1 MEAID
6 FYKEFNVY
14 FSASNDEIIDG
25 YQKRINILSNI
36 NNLSNEQIN
45 TIKTLKAGLYILLN
59 PELRIKY
66 NKVLNL
72 KHKQSNDSFLDIN
85 NYDKDLNL
93 SKQNMIPIDTEPLA
107 MNQQSNDNLD
117 TLFNVDNSWM
127 NNIKSNDD
135 FSRKN
140 KEELNQI
147 SNRIF
152 SMSEYNMPQFS
163 SDFEQTLRK
172 QKQGRIDKN
181 KN

>member
-1 MEAID
+1 METID
-6 FYKEFNVY
+6 FYKEFDVY
-14 FSASNDEIIDG
+14 FSASNDEIING
-25 YQKRINILSNI
+25 YQKRINILSNS
-36 NNLSNEQIN
+36 NNLTNEQIN

-66 NKVLNL
+66 NKVISL
-72 KHKQSNDSFLDIN
+72 KYKQDNNSYKNSLDDN
-85 NYDKDLNL
+85 
-93 SKQNMIPIDTEPLA
+93 QPLA
-107 MNQQSNDNLD
+107 MNQQSNEDLD

-127 NNIKSNDD
+127 NNIKTNEDN
-135 FSRKN
+135 SRKN
-140 KEELNQI
+140 KEDFNQI

-163 SDFEQTLRK
+163 SDFEQVLRK